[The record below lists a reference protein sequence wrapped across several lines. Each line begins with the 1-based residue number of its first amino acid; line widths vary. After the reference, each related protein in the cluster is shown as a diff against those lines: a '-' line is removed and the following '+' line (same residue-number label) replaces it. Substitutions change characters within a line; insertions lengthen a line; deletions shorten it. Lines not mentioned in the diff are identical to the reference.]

1 MCIDVLKRPRLL
13 VALITI
19 IWVGSCRLG
28 YDHQPS
34 SNNSDAA
41 TIDATTIDAATIDAA
56 TIDATTLDAE
66 SATSILVV
74 FLTPE
79 AVTGDLGGPLGADA
93 FCQQSKPPGLALTQI
108 TALLC
113 AVDEDL
119 STLPERAGYARDLPI
134 AWYRHAGPPK
144 LIGELTTFANDWSD
158 LLDGEIG
165 HSGESA
171 TGLSGEVWTGCSRA
185 GEGGVTTA
193 ACSYAPNQCSCG
205 DVGTNAKW
213 SEGSSGFYATQGSL
227 DATDGNWLQNPCP
240 GFNDC
245 SCETLA
251 RVMCIGHRF

>member
-1 MCIDVLKRPRLL
+1 MRIDVLNRPRLL
-13 VALITI
+13 VALLSI

-28 YDHQPS
+28 YDLQPQS
-34 SNNSDAA
+34 KDG
-41 TIDATTIDAATIDAA
+41 DAATIDAA
-56 TIDATTLDAE
+56 AIDAATKDAVVPDASTT
-66 SATSILVV
+66 SSLVV

-79 AVTGDLGGPLGADA
+79 AVTGALGGPVGADI

-119 STLPERAGYARDLPI
+119 NTLPERAGYARDLPI
-134 AWYRHAGPPK
+134 AWYRHVGQPK

-158 LLDGEIG
+158 LLDGEIAR
-165 HSGESA
+165 SGESA
-171 TGLSGEVWTGCSRA
+171 TGLSGEVWTGCSNA
-185 GEGGVTTA
+185 GEGGATTA
-193 ACSYAPNQCSCG
+193 ACSYGPSQCSCG
-205 DVGTNAKW
+205 GMGVNAKW

-240 GFNDC
+240 SFNDC

-251 RVMCIGHRF
+251 RVMCIGHRL